1 MQSSM
6 VKKMLLFARFDFLG
20 GEFDVSSAQRI
31 YEATQVLSTIDSG
44 GSASFFFGN
53 GFGANVDLS
62 LTNDSA
68 ISSSQVV
75 VERVRNI
82 HFLFFSLLL
91 KYGALGLLLIYFGL
105 IVFIVKIHTKLRSRY
120 ENNSMKLVFKV
131 LALYSIII
139 IIDGQI
145 SAGHL
150 LSNPFFCFSLILSWR
165 IANEFKNI
173 TVGHNALNSVNG

>member
-1 MQSSM
+1 M
-6 VKKMLLFARFDFLG
+6 
-20 GEFDVSSAQRI
+20 
-31 YEATQVLSTIDSG
+31 
-44 GSASFFFGN
+44 
-53 GFGANVDLS
+53 S